1 MQTTAIRTVAKSLPE
16 NGVILLTLLIS
27 GGYIPYTDLR
37 KIYGTGM
44 YFGIRFLRAFLKA
57 GLIYIRVCDNRCLI
71 PTNFFPLVLLFFHVM
86 FSIPCPKP

>member
-1 MQTTAIRTVAKSLPE
+1 MQTTAIRTVANSLPE
-16 NGVILLTLLIS
+16 NEAILLTILNS
-27 GGYIPYTDLR
+27 ERYIPYTDLR

-57 GLIYIRVCDNRCLI
+57 CLIYIRVCDNRYLI

-86 FSIPCPKP
+86 FSILCPKP